1 MATGSTDPNAR
12 GEDGATP
19 LHHAVMGEDAGAAES
34 LLEAGAEVDAR
45 DKNGWTPLH
54 WAARHAEDPAVLGVL
69 TRAGAEQPAHLGASF
84 TDAMLDEPR
93 RFLGHAQMP
102 GKLDA

>member
-19 LHHAVMGEDAGAAES
+19 LHHSVMGEGVGAVES

-54 WAARHAEDPAVLGVL
+54 WA
-69 TRAGAEQPAHLGASF
+69 TR
-84 TDAMLDEPR
+84 R
-93 RFLGHAQMP
+93 RRVWR
-102 GKLDA
+102 

>member
-12 GEDGATP
+12 GEDGSTA
-19 LHHAVMGEDAGAAES
+19 LHHSVMGEGVGAVES

-54 WAARHAEDPAVLGVL
+54 WAAALSEAPAALEAL
-69 TRAGAEQPAHLGASF
+69 LEAGADPN
-84 TDAMLDEPR
+84 
-93 RFLGHAQMP
+93 AQ
-102 GKLDA
+102 GI